1 MSKLLPRVVTD
12 IFRKGSYP
20 KSVTLLAGFVNGSSH
35 PKRTMNDY
43 YALVPAVYL
52 LQVGHRNIPP
62 LVHALGSKPTPT
74 CHTRNDKLRFA

>member
-1 MSKLLPRVVTD
+1 MLQNASSLIGQLGTVHICDLLTEVKHTYEP
-12 IFRKGSYP
+12 YC
-20 KSVTLLAGFVNGSSH
+20 LLF
-35 PKRTMNDY
+35 